1 MNQQQQQPP
10 QQQQQQP
17 SSQPQMNDDQKRS
30 NEQTDEDDGQ
40 SNEGFVVKMRG
51 LPWSATADDII
62 KFLSILGMFRA
73 NYNSS
78 ILKLKHRSTDEKWL
92 NLCIHPPLLHSEQGW
107 PTKFPSKTL

>member
-1 MNQQQQQPP
+1 MNQH
-10 QQQQQQP
+10 QQQQP

-73 NYNSS
+73 NYNSFHTQ
-78 ILKLKHRSTDEKWL
+78 ILNTQVNRRKMVEFV
-92 NLCIHPPLLHSEQGW
+92 HPSSSPPPRAGMAHQVSE
-107 PTKFPSKTL
+107 